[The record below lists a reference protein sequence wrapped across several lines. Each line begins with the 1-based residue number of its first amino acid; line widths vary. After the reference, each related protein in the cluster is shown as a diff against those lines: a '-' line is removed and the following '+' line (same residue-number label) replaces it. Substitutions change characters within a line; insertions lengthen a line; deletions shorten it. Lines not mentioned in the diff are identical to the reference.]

1 MSTSPVV
8 IDCAVNGTVAE
19 CFIQQEIAL
28 AETTL
33 TTQFP
38 AYTQNLT
45 LAATTLY
52 PLSVAN
58 AVNDASAVR
67 SVYTQLG
74 NPPLPTPA
82 SAASSESGATQSSE
96 TAVATSASDSSSAP
110 MSVTSGSDS
119 SAPTAGPLPTAETA

>member
-19 CFIQQEIAL
+19 CFIEQEIAL
-28 AETTL
+28 AGTTI
-33 TTQFP
+33 TTRFP

-45 LAATTLY
+45 LVATTLY

-58 AVNDASAVR
+58 AVNDSSAIR

-82 SAASSESGATQSSE
+82 STVASVSSATQSSE

-110 MSVTSGSDS
+110 MSVTSDSDS
-119 SAPTAGPLPTAETA
+119 SALTAGPPPTAETA